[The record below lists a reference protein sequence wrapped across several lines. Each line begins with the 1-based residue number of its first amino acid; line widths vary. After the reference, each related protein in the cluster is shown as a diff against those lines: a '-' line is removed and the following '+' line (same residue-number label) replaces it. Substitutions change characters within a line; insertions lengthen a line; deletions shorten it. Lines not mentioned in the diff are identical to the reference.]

1 MNHKLLPLLGLA
13 VLLSACGA
21 KKDAEACVSNDM
33 RDQLVK
39 VFTDGPLA
47 GRASLLKDAE
57 LRDAAVLEKNP
68 DSGVLDCVA
77 TFRVPVGQQLV
88 QGPLEYRIAPA
99 AKSDHDYLLLF
110 TKSDRA
116 LALAERV
123 QRVFPAAPAQP

>member
-1 MNHKLLPLLGLA
+1 MNYKLLPLVAAA

-21 KKDAEACVSNDM
+21 KKDAEACVSKDM

-39 VFTDGPLA
+39 VFTDGPLQ

-57 LRDAAVLEKNP
+57 LSEGAVTEK
-68 DSGVLDCVA
+68 DGESGVLNCVA
-77 TFRVPVGQQLV
+77 TFKVPVGQQVV
-88 QGPLEYRIAPA
+88 QGPLEFRIAPA

-116 LALAERV
+116 MALAERI
-123 QRVFPAAPAQP
+123 QRVFPNAAPAQ